1 MIGLTI
7 LGLYIVFVWSFT
19 AKTNNYKITYN
30 GLGWVFLYNR
40 YRYFT
45 NIKWIEIKKLNKK

>member
-30 GLGWVFLYNR
+30 GLVWVFLYNR